1 MVDTVPASPFKYG
14 QIVKGSDF
22 CRRPELEKNLANQI
36 RRGQNVYI
44 QGERRTGKSSLVWE
58 TVRRLKKP
66 RIVYIDLLETKT
78 SDDLI
83 RRMVTG
89 VISLERS
96 RGIISKVLQKLAYLR
111 PMASIDPLSGMPTLA
126 LDASVQLKPESISGV
141 LDLISDCQLKTKPLV
156 VVFDEFQDILNL
168 KDAAETLAQL
178 RSKLQFQVDIPYL
191 FAGSVRNKMNT
202 IFYDPDSAFFKSAI
216 PIDVGPLNKVEFQ
229 TFIADKFKTGKRKI
243 TTNAMGRIFDICFNV
258 AGDIQQLCSAL
269 WDTTSYGNN
278 IGNKQIPYALEQIFA
293 HESKGYE
300 TILQVISGLQLNFL
314 TGMARLGGH
323 APTSSKFLKQSGISQ
338 ASSAQSALKR
348 LMDLKVVFKHENRYR
363 FVNPFFRA
371 WLLYKKF

>member
-1 MVDTVPASPFKYG
+1 MNPFKYG